1 MVLGSAGLVTIPAA
15 GEVAATLPVQPST
28 TTQPPVTTIV
38 ATDDELQEFGL
49 AIGQGDRPA
58 PGTSGNQGNGGES
71 NCHWRDARLS
81 SLPVVDPDQ
90 ATRGPI
96 ITRHH
101 PETNHPQKQQE
112 LVCGLGVSAIRWVDL
127 RPPEPGDL
135 IPGFYGRLVG
145 RIPDPVPA
153 INPPGPGYVNLGVW
167 LAVEDPGPIVEAGP
181 IGPFS
186 VRLTATAVE
195 TTFVVD
201 GEPITCPGTGTPI
214 VDLDTVEEGPC
225 GTTFDRAS
233 PPGRPVTIDIA
244 TTWAI
249 SYETSLGNGTMP
261 SLTTTGSLAYEILEI
276 QTVGTRG

>member
-1 MVLGSAGLVTIPAA
+1 MRIMIGAILLPMASGGLVLASASTSSA
-15 GEVAATLPVQPST
+15 GEVSPVST

-49 AIGQGDRPA
+49 AIGQVDRPA
-58 PGTSGNQGNGGES
+58 PGTPGNQGNGGEG

-81 SLPVVDPDQ
+81 SLPVIDPDQ

-145 RIPDPVPA
+145 RIPDPVSA
-153 INPPGPGYVNLGVW
+153 INPPGPGFVNLGMW
-167 LAVEDPGPIVEAGP
+167 LAVDDPGPIVEEGP
-181 IGPFS
+181 IGPFF
-186 VRLTATAVE
+186 VRLTATATE

-225 GTTFDRAS
+225 GHTFT
-233 PPGRPVTIDIA
+233 GRSSDGQPFVIHRMD
-244 TTWAI
+244 
-249 SYETSLGNGTMP
+249 SGVSLFFDTVNGRNP
-261 SLTTTGSLAYEILEI
+261 ARSSWLFR
-276 QTVGTRG
+276 V